1 MSAPEPLIENAIFE
15 RLRDDPG
22 VKTIVGD
29 KIFPQSAPQ
38 AGGEDDPDKAKLPR
52 VTYQLISS
60 NHFHNADG
68 ASRLANPLFQLNCV
82 SKTYGEAK
90 ELANCVRRAL
100 QGFRG
105 TVAGVVIQGI
115 FLSNQRDEFV
125 ISPSGSEQRARIVQQ
140 DYTIFNQESSSP
152 V

>member
-1 MSAPEPLIENAIFE
+1 MSATEPLIENAIFE

-22 VKTIVGD
+22 VKAIAD
-29 KIFPQSAPQ
+29 AKIFPQAAPQ
-38 AGGEDDPDKAKLPR
+38 AGGEDDPAKAKLPR
-52 VTYQLISS
+52 ITYQQISG

-68 ASRLANPLFQLNCV
+68 ASRLANPLFQIN
-82 SKTYGEAK
+82 SIAKTYGEAK
-90 ELANCVRRAL
+90 QLANCVRRAL
-100 QGFRG
+100 QGFKG

-125 ISPSGSEQRARIVQQ
+125 ISPSGSEQRARIIQQ
-140 DYTIFNQESSSP
+140 DYTIFHVESLP